1 MKRMKTLKSVFVVT
15 FLLFIML
22 STGMREMALT
32 PDQVE
37 VTGGTFKAGK
47 TSVSISSFRIDKYEV
62 TFELWTEVREW
73 AIKYGYTDLSA
84 GRNGFN
90 PAGSNNPVTEVSWYD
105 AVKWCNARSEKE
117 GYSPVYFIDNDRKTI
132 YRTGQINIGAEQVNW
147 TEEGYR
153 LPTEYEWEFAASGGN
168 QTHAYNFSGSNTLAD
183 VAWCN
188 SNSGNTTHPVG
199 LKKPNELGIHDMSGN
214 VYEWCWDYYATVYTT
229 GKQIDPGGPSS
240 AQNYARVMKGG
251 PFYCNDMGGRITYR
265 SYDLPAVGGRTYG
278 FRCVRN

>member
-1 MKRMKTLKSVFVVT
+1 MKTLKSIFVVT
-15 FLLFIML
+15 FLFFIML
-22 STGMREMALT
+22 TTGMREMTIT
-32 PDQVE
+32 PGQVE
-37 VTGGTFKAGK
+37 VIGGTYKAGT

-62 TFELWTEVREW
+62 TFELWTEVRDW
-73 AIKYGYTDLSA
+73 ALKNGYTDLSE

-90 PAGSNNPVTEVSWYD
+90 PAGPDNPVTEISWYD
-105 AVKWCNARSEKE
+105 VVKWCNARSEKE
-117 GYSPVYFIDNDRKTI
+117 GYSPVYFIDNQCKTI
-132 YRTGQINIGAEQVNW
+132 YRTGQINISADAVKW
-147 TEEGYR
+147 TAGGYR
-153 LPTEYEWEFAASGGN
+153 LPTEYEWEFAARGGN

-229 GKQIDPGGPSS
+229 GKSIDPRGPSS
-240 AQNYARVMKGG
+240 SQNYARVMKGG
-251 PFYCNDMGGRITYR
+251 PFYCNDMGGSITYR
-265 SYDLPAVGGRTYG
+265 SCDLPARGNRTYG